1 MKQKRNF
8 TIALAAILAFSSL
21 TACSSDSD
29 SSSSKKDKATKSFS
43 SETSEDSNN
52 SFDKSSVKK
61 KKDKEKSSEKESN
74 IYTTLLNQYYD
85 AVFSKNGET
94 MRKLI
99 APEAYWIYMQ
109 EQYDETEK
117 EENATYNQIA
127 ANLVDYWKE
136 LYGSNV
142 QVTFSINN
150 LEQQSDATVAELNT
164 ALEETGCV
172 AEQVVILT
180 VTQKFSGSAGEA
192 ETIIQP
198 TMIQVDENWYLIDP
212 AIPDSN
218 NKNSSETLQ

>member
-52 SFDKSSVKK
+52 SFYKYSVKK

-198 TMIQVDENWYLIDP
+198 TMIQVEGNWYLIDP